1 MCTHARSH
9 LSVKNHVFAQ
19 ITPIPAPCQVHS
31 NFLLFYLDNSLFS
44 NGDTRLPLSL
54 RYWLTCVI
62 PFCWR
67 NQSPNWESLTSCSDS
82 HRWGAFPVH
91 LTSLR
96 RIRIHL
102 VSQGKPKAHS
112 LGLLRRPELCSFPAL
127 TFSSL
132 SQGSPPPADPSAVAF
147 FNSIT
152 ALACLAVGEPTYSL
166 RLWGIKVISGVF

>member
-1 MCTHARSH
+1 MPR
-9 LSVKNHVFAQ
+9 
-19 ITPIPAPCQVHS
+19 VHS
-31 NFLLFYLDNSLFS
+31 SFLLFYLDNSLFS
-44 NGDTRLPLSL
+44 NRDTRLPLSL

-62 PFCWR
+62 PFCWW

-82 HRWGAFPVH
+82 HRWGAFPLH

-127 TFSSL
+127 TFPSL

-152 ALACLAVGEPTYSL
+152 ALACLPVGEPTYSL
-166 RLWGIKVISGVF
+166 RLLGIKVIFEVF